1 MKNEKTF
8 QELLHKI
15 YNLIDINNHTSALI
29 EVAKY
34 YELKVFEKT
43 FNKILEIHNAW
54 GFMDSYLITYRKEM
68 RNKMYSFIPNG
79 QVERLKKIL

>member
-15 YNLIDINNHTSALI
+15 DNLIDVNHHTTALI
-29 EVAKY
+29 VVAKY

-43 FNKILEIHNAW
+43 FNKILDINIAW
-54 GFMDSYLITYRKEM
+54 GYMDSYLITYRTEM

-79 QVERLKKIL
+79 QAERLKKIL